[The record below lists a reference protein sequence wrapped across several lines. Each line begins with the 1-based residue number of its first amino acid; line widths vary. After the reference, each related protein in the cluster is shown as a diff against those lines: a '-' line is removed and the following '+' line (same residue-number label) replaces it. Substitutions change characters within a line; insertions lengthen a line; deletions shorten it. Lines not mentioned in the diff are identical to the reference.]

1 MQSPTSLPSPIKT
14 RWIRA
19 TIVLASQGCR
29 ECGGWTRLERGPRGG
44 DAVGECHVRGRARV
58 STDGP
63 ASNWA
68 PSIPATWLPDESS
81 VVGAD
86 GTTRG
91 RLPVPRQSAVARDG
105 RPRVEHLPIPAIVA
119 TRRIRA
125 TIILAPRS
133 DGAGAGAGWIG
144 AKCGPRGW
152 GAFGGVTCQGAG
164 VRLDSWSFLGW
175 SVLGGA
181 VRSVALSGAC
191 RTERG
196 RFTRAGI
203 PYT

>member
-1 MQSPTSLPSPIKT
+1 MDLPRVGRLPLPATLPLDESGPQSFSLRWDGESEGHATMARGRRRGTSASERTSRQLALPRVAMQSPTSLPSPIKT

-125 TIILAPRS
+125 TIILPCSNAARCW
-133 DGAGAGAGWIG
+133 AGS
-144 AKCGPRGW
+144 R
-152 GAFGGVTCQGAG
+152 
-164 VRLDSWSFLGW
+164 
-175 SVLGGA
+175 
-181 VRSVALSGAC
+181 
-191 RTERG
+191 
-196 RFTRAGI
+196 
-203 PYT
+203 